1 MSLKNIDQGKL
12 VVAVNSALGVLSVGT
27 TAVALVKDIAT
38 ATVNFYTAFTSDS
51 GISGADKKS
60 IVLSLLEQ
68 TWSEFVTS
76 NAVFS
81 DWAVKISQFID
92 SFHASYKSLVNNL
105 TTLRN
110 ILFGDDNAKVPT
122 NITI

>member
-1 MSLKNIDQGKL
+1 MSLKDIDQSKL
-12 VVAVNSALGVLSVGT
+12 VVAVNSALGILTVGT
-27 TAVALVKDIAT
+27 TAITLAKDIAT

-68 TWSEFVTS
+68 TWNEFINS
-76 NAVFS
+76 SDLFS
-81 DWAVKISQFID
+81 DWALKISQFID

-105 TTLRN
+105 TALRT
-110 ILFGDDNAKVPT
+110 ILFGVDNVQTAT
-122 NITI
+122 NTTA

>member
-1 MSLKNIDQGKL
+1 MSLKDIDQGKL